1 MQAMDRVHRIGQT
14 KPVHVYRLATAHSVE
29 GKMLKRAGSKLMLE
43 RLVIT
48 QGNFQEVKEANSKG
62 SSLSSNELVALL
74 RGETTGDEGLPQSG
88 VISDADLEVLMDRRD
103 LEGTLPKGQQ
113 PPPLRGVGF
122 EVIEDKSG
130 KSILST
136 VE

>member
-1 MQAMDRVHRIGQT
+1 MDRVHRIGKT